1 MGAHPRESRAGATRR
16 AGTGR
21 ARCAGARR
29 SGARRVLPVATAVL
43 AVLLPAGCA
52 GADRDGAAPHPPEVQ
67 RAAGD
72 RASADDPGRLPAATT
87 FADLPQAPPDPAP
100 NDDTTGVVLNA
111 TAELPVHDAPGGA
124 AFAKLPTT
132 QLENPTWV
140 PVLQERGD
148 WAQVLLP
155 SRPNG
160 SSGWVRTDSDVQKA
174 ISPYSV
180 DVDIDRRHL
189 EIREGERTIAEWTVG
204 VGSPETPTP
213 RGRSYVMAA
222 IEETETRFSPVI
234 LPLGAHSDTFNSYGG
249 GPGTVALHGWPEP
262 DVFGRAD
269 SDGCVRVP
277 DEALQA
283 LSELPLGTIV
293 HLR

>member
-1 MGAHPRESRAGATRR
+1 MGAHPRESRAAAARRAGAGRARR
-16 AGTGR
+16 AGTRRG
-21 ARCAGARR
+21 GARR
-29 SGARRVLPVATAVL
+29 MLPAAVAVL

-52 GADRDGAAPHPPEVQ
+52 GAGQPGAEPQAPQVQ

-72 RASADDPGRLPAATT
+72 RAGADDLGRLPEATT

-100 NDDTTGVVLNA
+100 NDPTTGVVLNA

-160 SSGWVRTDSDVQKA
+160 ASGWVRTDSEVRKA

-180 DVDIDRRHL
+180 EVDIDRRHL
-189 EIREGERTIAEWTVG
+189 AIREGERTIAEWTVG
-204 VGSPETPTP
+204 VGSLETPTP
-213 RGRSYVMAA
+213 RGRSYIMAA
-222 IEETETRFSPVI
+222 IEETVTRFSPVI

-249 GPGTVALHGWPEP
+249 GPGTVALHGWPDP
-262 DVFGRAD
+262 DVFGSAD

-277 DEALQA
+277 DDALQM

-293 HLR
+293 HSR